1 MSIKEEKR
9 LVEII
14 CPYCKEAFKKKIET
28 SKKKN
33 GLYSILIKNH
43 SNSQNCSAFIAFIDE
58 HGWHRGSQKIDNIDE
73 GGSVNEELLT
83 SARERINELKSTLR
97 FYHLKMPRKRTK
109 RGFDHKVANVAD
121 RAFMSSKFYS
131 TLIGFLSD
139 NDKDNLFGVLE
150 IEKNCDLEG
159 GLLVYGKY
167 HGMIYTIFW
176 TDQKSLQTKNID
188 DLKGYANLTV
198 EKLLDIYDLMD
209 FFF

>member
-1 MSIKEEKR
+1 MSIKEEKT

-14 CPYCKEAFKKKIET
+14 CPYCKEAFKKEIET

-73 GGSVNEELLT
+73 DKAVNDKVVE
-83 SARERINELKSTLR
+83 SARERINELENTLR
-97 FYHLKMPRKRTK
+97 FYHLRVPRRES
-109 RGFDHKVANVAD
+109 RGFEYKVANVQD
-121 RAFMSSKFYS
+121 RAFMSSKLYI
-131 TLIGFLSD
+131 TLIDFLAE
-139 NDKDNLFGVLE
+139 NDEKNIFGVLR
-150 IEKNCDLEG
+150 IEENRDFEG

-167 HGMIYTIFW
+167 LGMIYTLYW
-176 TDQKSLQTKNID
+176 SDQKFIESKSID

-209 FFF
+209 YFL

>member
-1 MSIKEEKR
+1 MVSTEEKM
-9 LVEII
+9 LLKIM
-14 CPYCKEAFKKKIET
+14 CPYCQVNFKKYVEHI
-28 SKKKN
+28 KKE
-33 GLYSILIKNH
+33 GLFTVLIKNH
-43 SNSQNCSAFIAFIDE
+43 PDGENCPPFIAFIDD
-58 HGWHRGSQKIDNIDE
+58 HGKHRGSQKIDNIDE
-73 GGSVNEELLT
+73 GESVNEELLT
-83 SARERINELKSTLR
+83 TARERINELKSILR
-97 FYHLKMPRKRTK
+97 FYHLRMPRKRTK

-131 TLIGFLSD
+131 TLISFLSD

-150 IEKNCDLEG
+150 IEKNLDLEG

-198 EKLLDIYDLMD
+198 DKLLDIYDLMD